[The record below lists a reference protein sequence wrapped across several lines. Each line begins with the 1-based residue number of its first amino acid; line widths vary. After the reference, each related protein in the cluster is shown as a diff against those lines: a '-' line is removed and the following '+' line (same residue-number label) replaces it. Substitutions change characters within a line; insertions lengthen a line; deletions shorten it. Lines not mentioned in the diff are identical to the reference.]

1 MKTELKTKSN
11 INWAKLQ
18 ETIKQFKLGGTVKSS
33 QFECAEA
40 NSELG
45 QFILQLLWVRDQA
58 HIFHWQT
65 KLDSQHVTLGTFYE
79 DYLDELDE
87 LIESILGRKN
97 SNFTLGTGHLYFMD
111 LSDQNL
117 KTYLDVTLEIL
128 TIKFESLFPNTT
140 ENLDVY
146 HTLGDLLELF
156 NKLKYLLQ
164 RK

>member
-1 MKTELKTKSN
+1 
-11 INWAKLQ
+11 
-18 ETIKQFKLGGTVKSS
+18 
-33 QFECAEA
+33 
-40 NSELG
+40 
-45 QFILQLLWVRDQA
+45 
-58 HIFHWQT
+58 
-65 KLDSQHVTLGTFYE
+65 
-79 DYLDELDE
+79 
-87 LIESILGRKN
+87 
-97 SNFTLGTGHLYFMD
+97 MD